1 MSGLARVSLMKPL
14 PFDWNGVA
22 PGEKAEMSL
31 PVPGTEVELPVLIVR
46 GARSGKTLAVS
57 AGVHGDE
64 FEGVQAI
71 FDVVSDLDPHAMS
84 GSLLAVPV
92 ANPPAF
98 WNVTRTSPLDGGNLA
113 RVFPGNPAGSPTEA
127 IAYAFDQHIL
137 SRADFY
143 LDMHSAGVKWLMPT
157 LVGYHERDLPAASA
171 AEAFGAPVVW
181 KHPVIAPGRTVSAA
195 ADRGV
200 PSLYLEARGAGRI
213 HPDDLLVYRRG
224 LYRLLSH
231 LGITQEP
238 LESLPPAVHLVGDGN
253 IDRGASATQ
262 RGFLTP
268 QVDIMQSVNP
278 GDLLGT
284 LHDLWGREIERFLAP
299 CAGVV
304 VLIHACPLVQPGEPL
319 FLLTE
324 RVA

>member
-1 MSGLARVSLMKPL
+1 MS
-14 PFDWNGVA
+14 PFDWSA
-22 PGEKAEMSL
+22 AALGEKSAMSL
-31 PVPGTEVELPVLIVR
+31 TAAPDLELPVLVVR
-46 GARSGKTLAVS
+46 GTKPGPTLVVS

-71 FDVVSDLDPHAMS
+71 FDVVRELDPHTMS

-98 WNVTRTSPLDGGNLA
+98 WNLTRTSPLDGGNLA
-113 RVFPGNPAGSPTEA
+113 RVFPGNPNGSPTEA
-127 IAYAFDQHIL
+127 IAYAFDQRIL
-137 SRADFY
+137 SLADFY

-157 LVGYHERDLPAASA
+157 LVGYHEKDLPAAPA
-171 AEAFGAPVVW
+171 AEAFGAPIIW
-181 KHPVIAPGRTVSAA
+181 THPSIAPGRTVSAA

-200 PSLYLEARGAGRI
+200 SSIYLEARGAGRI

-224 LYRLLSH
+224 IHRLLSH
-231 LGITQEP
+231 LGITNTP
-238 LESLPPAVHLVGDGN
+238 LAPLPPPIRRAGDGN

-268 QVDIMQSVNP
+268 SVDVLQAVQP
-278 GDLLGT
+278 GDVLGT
-284 LHDLWGREIERFLAP
+284 LHDMWGREIERFVAP

-324 RVA
+324 RIA